1 MSLDLESMPE
11 AVIAFLAERHV
22 ATLSTQRPDGSLHV
36 TPVGFGYDSAERTA
50 RIITFEGARKARN
63 LEAAGGAGRA
73 VLCQVDGGRWLT
85 LEGRGRVVRDR
96 DAVARAVE
104 AYGARFGAPGER
116 EGRIAIEIAV
126 DRIMGRG

>member
-1 MSLDLESMPE
+1 MALDIEGLPE
-11 AVIAFLAERHV
+11 AVLAFLAERHI

-36 TPVGFGYDSAERTA
+36 IPVGFGYDAESCTA

-63 LEAAGGAGRA
+63 LEREGGSGRA

-85 LEGRGRVVRDR
+85 LEGRGRVVRDPA
-96 DAVARAVE
+96 AVAKAVE
-104 AYGARFGAPGER
+104 AYSARFGAPGAR

-126 DRIMGRG
+126 ERIMGRG